1 MTNTAKS
8 TKPPRSLLQP
18 GKTAPV
24 LEFKSNSFTPN
35 KKPAAGRIAPADFRA
50 GALALQGGAS

>member
-8 TKPPRSLLQP
+8 TKPPRNLLQP

-24 LEFKSNSFTPN
+24 LESKSNSFTPN

-50 GALALQGGAS
+50 GALALQGGES